1 MPRASWSP
9 AAGRTTALGKLKLLL
24 GMIKFEHTIFAL
36 PFAYSGMVL
45 GASGLPDLQ
54 TFVWVTLAMVGAR
67 SFAMGLNR
75 LQDAAIDK
83 KNPRTADRALPA
95 GRIRPAEALLLIAAS
110 LAVFFIAVFQL
121 PDLCRSLWA
130 VVLAPMA
137 VYSLT
142 KRFTWACHFVLG
154 LCLGLA
160 PMGAWVAATNALPVA
175 GIWMLAAG
183 VMFWTAGFD
192 ILYSCQDYEFDTQ
205 EGLHSVP
212 VRFGV
217 AGALRVTKALHGLA
231 VLFLGLTGFLFSLGA
246 VFYGGLAVIAG
257 FLWYENSIVKPGD
270 LSRMNAAFF
279 TANGCVSILA
289 FAAVLG
295 AVLFGQ

>member
-1 MPRASWSP
+1 
-9 AAGRTTALGKLKLLL
+9 LGKLKILL

-45 GASGLPDLQ
+45 GAGGLPDFA
-54 TFVWVTLAMVGAR
+54 TFFWVTLAMIGAR
-67 SFAMGLNR
+67 SFAMALNR

-83 KNPRTADRALPA
+83 KNPRTDERALPA
-95 GRIRPAEALLLIAAS
+95 GLVTSGEALIFIAAA
-110 LAVFFIAVFQL
+110 LAAFFAAVFQL
-121 PDLCRSLWA
+121 PDLCRRLWA

-160 PMGAWVAATNALPVA
+160 PMGAWVAATNTLPTT
-175 GIWMLAAG
+175 GIWMLAIG
-183 VMFWTAGFD
+183 VMLWTAGFD
-192 ILYSCQDYEFDTQ
+192 ILYSCQDYGFDTR

-212 VRFGV
+212 VRFGI
-217 AGALRVTKALHGLA
+217 AAALQATKLLHALA
-231 VLFLGLTGFLFSLGA
+231 VLFLGLMGFFFSLGA
-246 VFYGGLAVIAG
+246 VFYAGLAVIAC
-257 FLWYENSIVKPGD
+257 FLWYENSIVKPHD

-289 FAAVLG
+289 FAAVFA
-295 AVLFGQ
+295 AVMAGR